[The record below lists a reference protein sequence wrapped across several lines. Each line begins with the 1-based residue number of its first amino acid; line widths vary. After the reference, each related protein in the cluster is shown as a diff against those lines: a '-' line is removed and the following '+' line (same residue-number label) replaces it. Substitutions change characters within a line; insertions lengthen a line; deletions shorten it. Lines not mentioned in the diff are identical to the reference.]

1 VEGEMNLKSEEEL
14 VLKEL
19 CTKNNV
25 SYEKIL
31 ELIEKSKEYEFM
43 KRRVGIKEDLK
54 SIIREER

>member
-1 VEGEMNLKSEEEL
+1 MNLKSEEEL